1 MRTSS
6 VRTYISWMRRR
17 SRHSRFRIVLK
28 MTAFLVSIG
37 FALLAGARTWDYG
50 VPYYPAPHYF
60 EQQQP
65 YDLPCPPSGPESLV
79 CAGAPGAQ
87 PSTFPSPCE
96 VQRFRALTG
105 ISKYFT
111 GIKKKKPIW
120 LLIVAHSS
128 SADWEIIHENRCET
142 LEVCPDNC
150 QDQYNPVCG
159 KYKDTRRN
167 FRSEC
172 ELQLVKCRTGHRE

>member
-28 MTAFLVSIG
+28 MAAFLVSIG
-37 FALLAGARTWDYG
+37 FALLAGARAWDYG

-111 GIKKKKPIW
+111 GIKKKKNLYGYSLWPTLPLQTGRSFTRIDAKPW
-120 LLIVAHSS
+120 RSVRTIARISTIQCAES
-128 SADWEIIHENRCET
+128 TRIPGATSGASA
-142 LEVCPDNC
+142 NC
-150 QDQYNPVCG
+150 
-159 KYKDTRRN
+159 
-167 FRSEC
+167 SW
-172 ELQLVKCRTGHRE
+172 